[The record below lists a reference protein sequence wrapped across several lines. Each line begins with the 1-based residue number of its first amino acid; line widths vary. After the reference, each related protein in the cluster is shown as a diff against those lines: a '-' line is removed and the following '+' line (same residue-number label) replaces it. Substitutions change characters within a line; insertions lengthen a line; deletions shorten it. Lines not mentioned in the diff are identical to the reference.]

1 MKTFTKVNA
10 EELNENFIDLIGNKW
25 MLVTAKDGEKV
36 NTMTASWGGVGE
48 LWNKNVTFTFIRPT
62 RYTYEFVEQGNLFT
76 LSFFDEEY
84 REKLAYLGKVSG
96 RDEDKIG
103 KMGLTVVKDG
113 DISYF
118 DEAKYVLVCRKL
130 YKDDIEMENFTDK
143 DFGEKIYAE
152 GNLHRMYVSEIL
164 YALKS

>member
-1 MKTFTKVNA
+1 MKSFEKVSA

-25 MLVTAKDGEKV
+25 MLITASDGEKA

-48 LWNKNVTFTFIRPT
+48 LWNKNVSFSFIRPT
-62 RYTYEFVEQGNLFT
+62 RYTYEFVEKSDYYT
-76 LSFFDEEY
+76 LCFFDEEY

-96 RDEDKIG
+96 RDEDKIS

-130 YKDDIEMENFTDK
+130 YKDDIEMENFTDMS
-143 DFGEKIYAE
+143 FGEKIYTE
-152 GNLHRMYVSEIL
+152 GNLHRMYVGEIL
-164 YALKS
+164 YALK

>member
-1 MKTFTKVNA
+1 MKEFTKFNA
-10 EELNENFIDLIGNKW
+10 TEINENFIELIGKKW
-25 MLVTAKDGEKV
+25 MLITANKGDDV

-62 RYTYEFVEQGNLFT
+62 RYTYEFVENNDLFT

-96 RDEDKIG
+96 RDEDKIS

-118 DEAKYVLVCRKL
+118 DEAKYVIVCRKL
-130 YKDDIEMENFTDK
+130 YKDDIEMENFTDMP
-143 DFGEKIYAE
+143 FGEKVYE
-152 GNLHRMYVSEIL
+152 GGNLHRMYISEIL

>member
-1 MKTFTKVNA
+1 MKEFTKISA
-10 EELNENFIDLIGNKW
+10 EELKENYIDLIGNKW
-25 MLVTAKDGEKV
+25 MLVTASKGEKT

-48 LWNKNVTFTFIRPT
+48 LWNKNVSFTFIRPT
-62 RYTYEFVEQGNLFT
+62 RYTYEFVENSDYYT

-84 REKLAYLGKVSG
+84 REKLSYLGRVSG
-96 RDEDKIG
+96 RDEDKIS

-130 YKDDIEMENFTDK
+130 YKDDIKMENFTDIP
-143 DFGEKIYAE
+143 FGEKIYAD
-152 GNLHRMYVSEIL
+152 GNLHRMYIGEIL
-164 YALKS
+164 YALK

>member
-1 MKTFTKVNA
+1 MKSFTKINA
-10 EELNENFIDLIGNKW
+10 TEINGNFIELIGKKW
-25 MLVTAKDGEKV
+25 MLVTAKNGEKV

-62 RYTYEFVEQGNLFT
+62 RYTYEFVENNDFFT

-84 REKLAYLGKVSG
+84 KEKLAYLGKVSG

-103 KMGLTVVKDG
+103 KTGLTVVCDG
-113 DISYF
+113 DIPYF

-143 DFGEKIYAE
+143 DFGGKIYAE

>member
-1 MKTFTKVNA
+1 MKSFEKVSA

-25 MLVTAKDGEKV
+25 MLITASDGEKV

-48 LWNKNVTFTFIRPT
+48 LWNKNVSFSFIRPT
-62 RYTYEFVEQGNLFT
+62 RYTYEFVEKSDYYT
-76 LSFFDEEY
+76 LCFFDEEY

-96 RDEDKIG
+96 RDEDKIS

-130 YKDDIEMENFTDK
+130 YKDDIEMENFTDMS
-143 DFGEKIYAE
+143 FGEKIYAE
-152 GNLHRMYVSEIL
+152 GNLHRMYVGEIL
-164 YALKS
+164 YALK

>member
-1 MKTFTKVNA
+1 MKSFEKVSA

-25 MLVTAKDGEKV
+25 MLITASDGERV

-48 LWNKNVTFTFIRPT
+48 LWNKNVSFSFIRPT
-62 RYTYEFVEQGNLFT
+62 RYTYEFVEKSDYYT
-76 LSFFDEEY
+76 LCFFDEEY

-96 RDEDKIG
+96 RDEDKIS

-113 DISYF
+113 EISYF

-130 YKDDIEMENFTDK
+130 YKDDIEMENFTVMS
-143 DFGEKIYAE
+143 FGEKIYAE
-152 GNLHRMYVSEIL
+152 GNLHRMYVGEIL
-164 YALKS
+164 YTLK

>member
-1 MKTFTKVNA
+1 MKEFKKISA

-25 MLVTAKDGEKV
+25 MLITASKDDKV

-48 LWNKNVTFTFIRPT
+48 LWNKNVAFTFIRPT
-62 RYTYEFVEQGNLFT
+62 RYTYEFVENNELCT

-118 DEAKYVLVCRKL
+118 EEAKYVLVCRKL
-130 YKDDIEMENFTDK
+130 YKDDIEMENFTDMP
-143 DFGEKIYAE
+143 FGEKIYE
-152 GNLHRMYVSEIL
+152 GGNLHRMYINEIL

>member
-1 MKTFTKVNA
+1 MKNFTKVSA

-25 MLVTAKDGEKV
+25 MLVTASDGEKV

-62 RYTYEFVEQGNLFT
+62 RYTYEFIEKSDYYT
-76 LSFFDEEY
+76 LCFFEDCY
-84 REKLAYLGKVSG
+84 REKLTYLGKVSG
-96 RDEDKIG
+96 RDEDKIS
-103 KMGLTVVKDG
+103 KMGLTVVNDG
-113 DISYF
+113 EISYF

-130 YKDDIEMENFTDK
+130 YKDDIEMEHFTDIS
-143 DFGEKIYAE
+143 FGEKVYAE
-152 GNLHRMYVSEIL
+152 GNLHRMYIGEIL

>member
-1 MKTFTKVNA
+1 MKKFTKISA
-10 EELNENFIDLIGNKW
+10 TEINENFIELIGKKW
-25 MLVTAKDGEKV
+25 MLITANKGDDV
-36 NTMTASWGGVGE
+36 NTMTASWDGVGE

-62 RYTYEFVEQGNLFT
+62 RYTYEFVENNDLFT

-113 DISYF
+113 DVSSLDKQENADILKAVFQQVSLCCRNF
-118 DEAKYVLVCRKL
+118 VHAVLLTPNKCYSNQL
-130 YKDDIEMENFTDK
+130 S
-143 DFGEKIYAE
+143 
-152 GNLHRMYVSEIL
+152 LS
-164 YALKS
+164 